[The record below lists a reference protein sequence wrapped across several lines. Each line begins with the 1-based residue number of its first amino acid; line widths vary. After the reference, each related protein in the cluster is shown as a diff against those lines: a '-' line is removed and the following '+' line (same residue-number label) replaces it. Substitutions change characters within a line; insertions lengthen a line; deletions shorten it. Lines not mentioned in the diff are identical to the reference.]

1 MWIMTDSKPDS
12 ASLRL
17 QKYLASCGLGSRRT
31 CESYITSGRVG
42 VNGATVTELGCKVLP
57 SDTVTLDGAP
67 VTPAPL
73 RTYAL
78 HKPPGYLASNR
89 DPRHDRLARDLI
101 TVPEKDSLFHVG
113 RLDLWSSGL
122 IIYTNDGE
130 FALKLTHPR
139 YEVEK
144 EYVVTVRE
152 KFFPKHLEMWTRGV
166 QLNDGFVYNM
176 KDCRL
181 EDPHTV
187 RIVLTEGKNR
197 EIRNVL
203 SEFRY
208 TILKLHRVRIDD
220 IHLGDLKPGQFREI
234 DRDAV
239 RRILGCIE
247 RGRT

>member
-1 MWIMTDSKPDS
+1 MTGSKPD
-12 ASLRL
+12 AKAVRL
-17 QKYLASCGLGSRRT
+17 QKYLASCGAGSRRT
-31 CESYITSGRVG
+31 CEAYIISGRVG
-42 VNGATVTELGCKVLP
+42 VNGVTVTELGRTVLP
-57 SDTVTLDGAP
+57 NDAVTLDGKPVVPAP
-67 VTPAPL
+67 V
-73 RTYAL
+73 RSYAL

-101 TVPEKDSLFHVG
+101 DVPDKESLFHAG

-139 YEVEK
+139 YVVEK
-144 EYVVTVRE
+144 EYVVTVRD
-152 KFFPKHLEMWTRGV
+152 KFLPKHLEMWVRGV

-203 SEFRY
+203 SEFGY
-208 TILKLHRVRIDD
+208 TILKLHRVRIAD
-220 IHLGDLKPGQFREI
+220 IQLGNLKPGQFREI
-234 DRDAV
+234 ERDAV
-239 RRILGCIE
+239 RRILDCIE